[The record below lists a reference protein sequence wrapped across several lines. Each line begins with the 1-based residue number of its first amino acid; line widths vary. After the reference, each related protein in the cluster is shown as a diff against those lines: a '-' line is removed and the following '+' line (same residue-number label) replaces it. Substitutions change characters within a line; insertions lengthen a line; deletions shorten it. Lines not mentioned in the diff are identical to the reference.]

1 MSRLLTPERVAHV
14 VSAWA
19 RLYTRGLPA
28 VLAQRRRDELAA
40 DLHDQLA
47 HERAAGTRERQI
59 ALALASRALRSLP
72 ADVAWRTRAASP
84 RTSYRL
90 GVASTLFNVL
100 FLLWLMAAVGIIGV
114 EGDPA
119 DEMYLGLLG
128 CGLVGAVAVRFRPAG
143 MARVL
148 TVLALALLPVALV
161 ALLAGRAAAPASS
174 VPELLGLNL
183 MFGLLF
189 GVSAALFRHAATAR
203 A

>member
-1 MSRLLTPERVAHV
+1 MSRPSRIARVV
-14 VSAWA
+14 TGWV
-19 RLYTRGLPA
+19 RLYTRKLPPEVA
-28 VLAQRRRDELAA
+28 ERRRGEVAA

-47 HERAAGTRERQI
+47 HERAAGVRERQI
-59 ALALASRALRSLP
+59 ALALASRALRGLP
-72 ADVAWRTRAASP
+72 ADAAWRARAASP

-119 DEMYLGLLG
+119 DVMYLGLLG

-161 ALLAGRAAAPASS
+161 ALLAGRASPPASS
-174 VPELLGLNL
+174 SPSC
-183 MFGLLF
+183 
-189 GVSAALFRHAATAR
+189 SAST
-203 A
+203 